1 MKRKVFLISFVIIIA
16 LVIVALILMRISKD
30 NNFIMYVDEISF
42 ASDSVIL
49 KGKIIKG
56 EVNKGDTLEI
66 INNDVKEVKINDI
79 EVDGKKVET
88 ATTDQKAFL
97 NIGNPKNGSYKR
109 GMVIA
114 SKGLVKRTKKLE
126 LKITLYDDFEGMVQ
140 DSSVLVFKI
149 GPENYAGIVEMKD
162 SLVATQ
168 TGTIKVLLDDMAPVY
183 KGGEVFVKLDG
194 KTEIG
199 RGKIT
204 GIN

>member
-30 NNFIMYVDEISF
+30 NDFIMYVDEISF

-114 SKGLVKRTKKLE
+114 SKGLIKRTKKLE
-126 LKITLYDDFEGMVQ
+126 LKITLYDNFEGMVQ